1 MRLLVQSWFDGEE
14 FTHLSTETVPDTSN
28 ALDTKVLA
36 DVFDGSLNN
45 GVNSGRLVV
54 GDPGREIGL
63 SRLHIGELDGVAA
76 EEVRD
81 HGEVTIIGV
90 FVGEELGVD
99 VDSEDVAEDD
109 NGLLGGLVALGV
121 DDVCLG
127 CKERMLGTGAQRGQ
141 RGGVTDSH

>member
-1 MRLLVQSWFDGEE
+1 M
-14 FTHLSTETVPDTSN
+14 
-28 ALDTKVLA
+28 
-36 DVFDGSLNN
+36 
-45 GVNSGRLVV
+45 V
-54 GDPGREIGL
+54 GDPSGEVGL

-81 HGEVTIIGV
+81 HGEVAIIGV

-121 DDVCLG
+121 DDVRLG
-127 CKERMLGTGAQRGQ
+127 CNERMLGTGAQREQ
-141 RGGVTDSH
+141 RAGVTDFR